1 LLRHEIFP
9 AYLYRR
15 GFFHIFNTLKSPP
28 IKMKIATLLLLATGF
43 LTAVLGRVSEHIHP
57 EHSAPSKRN
66 ARSLSR
72 SLSTPADAL
81 LGNSTSSP
89 GSSTLVARALFD
101 ANNVATDAMFE
112 KQRAKGHFLGCLLVA
127 TDEAAGKGW
136 PDPYG
141 RTPKSAKS
149 IWTGTLQG

>member
-1 LLRHEIFP
+1 
-9 AYLYRR
+9 
-15 GFFHIFNTLKSPP
+15 
-28 IKMKIATLLLLATGF
+28 MKIATLLLLATGF

-89 GSSTLVARALFD
+89 GFSTLVARALFD

-112 KQRAKGHFLGCLLVA
+112 KHRAKGHFQGCLLVA
-127 TDEAAGKGW
+127 TDEAAERGGLIHMAEH
-136 PDPYG
+136 PSRPRAYG
-141 RTPKSAKS
+141 LVPCRVSNP
-149 IWTGTLQG
+149 IMHVVLNVNG